1 MNAPSI
7 VKLAGKMTR
16 AAERGK
22 GLRIESPDLDLLGS
36 LGLFDIINR
45 AVADYLKEQT
55 QCRDALRRFT
65 KEGNTGLPPMNGQ
78 TEPFGHPISTFG
90 GTTAERD
97 ASAARR
103 RLQAT

>member
-22 GLRIESPDLDLLGS
+22 GVRVESADLDLLGS

-55 QCRDALRRFT
+55 QCRDARRRFINA
-65 KEGNTGLPPMNGQ
+65 ESTGSPTMSAQ
-78 TEPFGHPISTFG
+78 TEPFGPPTSTSG
-90 GTTAERD
+90 GTIQQRD
-97 ASAARR
+97 ASAARL
-103 RLQAT
+103 RLQ

>member
-1 MNAPSI
+1 MNAPSL

-45 AVADYLKEQT
+45 AVAKQLKEQS
-55 QCRDALRRFT
+55 QCRDAIRRST
-65 KEGNTGLPPMNGQ
+65 SVGNTGSG
-78 TEPFGHPISTFG
+78 STSSQMEASAALTSMSG
-90 GTTAERD
+90 GTTQARD
-97 ASAARR
+97 VNAARQR
-103 RLQAT
+103 VQ

>member
-1 MNAPSI
+1 MNAPSL

-45 AVADYLKEQT
+45 AVAKQL
-55 QCRDALRRFT
+55 
-65 KEGNTGLPPMNGQ
+65 
-78 TEPFGHPISTFG
+78 
-90 GTTAERD
+90 
-97 ASAARR
+97 
-103 RLQAT
+103 